1 MAVRN
6 PELFINLMQQFGPEN
21 FILSTD
27 VKNELIQMSGWTEET
42 PVTVYSLVNQFISKG
57 LEYISCTDIH
67 TDGMLQGPNFG
78 LYKKLK
84 SRFPELHIIASGGI
98 SSLKDLEELNYLK
111 IHGAIVG
118 KAIYENKIK
127 LSELKKI

>member
-42 PVTVYSLVNQFISKG
+42 PVTVYSLGQSV
-57 LEYISCTDIH
+57 Y
-67 TDGMLQGPNFG
+67 LQ
-78 LYKKLK
+78 
-84 SRFPELHIIASGGI
+84 RT
-98 SSLKDLEELNYLK
+98 
-111 IHGAIVG
+111 
-118 KAIYENKIK
+118 
-127 LSELKKI
+127 